1 MSTTQ
6 KLGVGLLYASIAVL
20 GAGYAVFED
29 HQTHRLAHFLK
40 EIMPAVLILIL
51 VLGIYGLVQ
60 TALSILR
67 ELVVVCPKP
76 LTLRSMWIMVSNRV

>member
-51 VLGIYGLVQ
+51 VLGIYGLVH

-67 ELVVVCPKP
+67 ELSGVSQAAHA
-76 LTLRSMWIMVSNRV
+76 TLHVDYGKQ